1 MWYNEEN
8 YVFSGVINMDKLLK
22 LLDSNAR
29 LTDEQLATMLN
40 ISEDEVRAQI
50 AKLEK
55 EGAIR
60 AYKAV
65 VDWDKTDRNCVTA
78 IIELKVTPRRDVGF
92 EGIAEQIMAFEEV
105 ESVYLMSGGYDLS
118 VRVTGRSF
126 QEIAAFV
133 AKRLAPLESV
143 ISTATHFVLR
153 RYKESNVMFL
163 GENQDERGYI

>member
-1 MWYNEEN
+1 
-8 YVFSGVINMDKLLK
+8 MDKLLK

-29 LTDEQLATMLN
+29 LTDEQLATMLD
-40 ISEDEVRAQI
+40 ISQAEVRTQI

-65 VDWDKTDRNCVTA
+65 VDWDKTDRECVTA

-163 GENQDERGYI
+163 GDNQDERGYI

>member
-1 MWYNEEN
+1 
-8 YVFSGVINMDKLLK
+8 MDKLLK

-55 EGAIR
+55 DGAIR

-65 VDWDKTDRNCVTA
+65 VDWDKTDRECVTA

-133 AKRLAPLESV
+133 AKRLAPLDSV

-163 GENQDERGYI
+163 GENQDERGLI

>member
-1 MWYNEEN
+1 
-8 YVFSGVINMDKLLK
+8 MDKLLK

-29 LTDEQLATMLN
+29 LTDEQLATMLD
-40 ISEDEVRAQI
+40 ISESQVREQI
-50 AKLEK
+50 SKLEK
-55 EGAIR
+55 DGAIR

-65 VDWDKTDRNCVTA
+65 VDWDKTDRACVTA

-163 GENQDERGYI
+163 GENQDERGFI

>member
-1 MWYNEEN
+1 
-8 YVFSGVINMDKLLK
+8 MDKLLK

-29 LTDEQLATMLN
+29 LTDEQLATMLD
-40 ISEDEVRAQI
+40 ISEAEVRAQI

-55 EGAIR
+55 DGAIR

-65 VDWDKTDRNCVTA
+65 VDWDKTDRECVTA

-163 GENQDERGYI
+163 GDNQDERGYI